1 VPFKSSKIEIY
12 IGKGGVG
19 KSSIS
24 SLRAVSLSKMSIKTH
39 LVSFDPAHNIKD
51 IFNLDKCGKNVRFSE
66 FLEITEYD
74 IDDKLKNYINSI
86 KEIMKKQFA
95 FESFFGIDT
104 YTDAVSFVP
113 GMIEYGSLLGLFEI
127 LENTDSYD
135 FIIIDM
141 PPTALA
147 LRILSSPRI
156 NLKWC
161 DMLINLRKKIIEKKS
176 LIVSIKDNIK
186 NYKEDLILQ
195 KLYNLRNKYIK
206 LEKILYSNKNCTV
219 NLVSLSDMLS
229 LKESQRIINSLC
241 GLKISFGN
249 FYLNKA
255 NDKSKLFSF
264 FKTNELQFFKNVIN
278 IPFYEEF
285 DVFKISNSVNL

>member
-1 VPFKSSKIEIY
+1 MPFKSSKIEIY